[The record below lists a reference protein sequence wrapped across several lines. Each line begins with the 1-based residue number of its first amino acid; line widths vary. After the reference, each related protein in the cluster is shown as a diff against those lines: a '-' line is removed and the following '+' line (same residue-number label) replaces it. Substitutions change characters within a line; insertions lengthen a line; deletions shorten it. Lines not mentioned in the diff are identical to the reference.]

1 MGGGQGSPP
10 FAGGGGTVAGV
21 SGDPGSFDARSTFD
35 AASRDYEDASRDY
48 WQFLS
53 TRAVERLA
61 LEPGDRVLDVPC
73 GAGPSVLAAADAVG
87 PGGYVLGVN
96 FAQQM
101 LDIAKEK
108 VAARG
113 LHNVNLRIGDMTA
126 LDVPPRSFDA
136 VISVLGVFFADDMP
150 AVVRSLWNLV
160 RPDGGRLVMAVLG
173 EQYFDPMRD
182 VFVDAVAAVRPDLH
196 VHQPWRRTEDPDV
209 LRGVFLDA
217 GIAEVEVTSAADR
230 LPLPSAD
237 DWWRIVLGTGL
248 RSTLMSLEPGEAGA
262 VRERCDRYV
271 RDHGV
276 REVVLGTRIAWVGR

>member
-1 MGGGQGSPP
+1 VRLQ
-10 FAGGGGTVAGV
+10 
-21 SGDPGSFDARSTFD
+21 
-35 AASRDYEDASRDY
+35 DASRDY

-61 LEPGDRVLDVPC
+61 LKSGDPVLDVPC

-87 PGGYVLGVN
+87 PGGYVLGVD

-113 LHNVNLRIGDMTA
+113 LRNVDLRIGDMTA
-126 LDVPPRSFDA
+126 LDVPPRSFDG

-150 AVVRSLWNLV
+150 AVVGSLWSLV
-160 RPDGGRLVMAVLG
+160 TPGGGRLVIAVPG
-173 EQYFDPMRD
+173 EQFFDPMRD
-182 VFVDAVAAVRPDLH
+182 VFVDAVAALRCDLH
-196 VHQPWRRTEDPDV
+196 VQQPWRRTEDPVV

-217 GIAEVEVTSAADR
+217 GIAEVEVTSATDR

-248 RSTLMSLEPGEAGA
+248 RHTLMSLEPGEVDAA
-262 VRERCDRYV
+262 RERCDRYV

>member
-1 MGGGQGSPP
+1 M
-10 FAGGGGTVAGV
+10 
-21 SGDPGSFDARSTFD
+21 SGDPGSFDARSTYD

-53 TRAVERLA
+53 ARAVERLA
-61 LEPGDRVLDVPC
+61 LKPGDRVLDVPC

-87 PGGYVLGVN
+87 PGGYVLGVD

-101 LDIAKEK
+101 LDIAQEK
-108 VAARG
+108 VAVRG
-113 LHNVNLRIGDMTA
+113 LHNVELRIGDMTA
-126 LDVPPRSFDA
+126 LDLPPRSFDG
-136 VISVLGVFFADDMP
+136 VISVLGVFFVDDMP
-150 AVVRSLWNLV
+150 AVVRSLWDLV
-160 RPDGGRLVMAVLG
+160 RPDGGRLVIAVLG
-173 EQYFDPMRD
+173 EQFFDPMRD
-182 VFVDAVAAVRPDLH
+182 VFVDAVTAVRPELH

-209 LRGVFLDA
+209 LRGVLLDA
-217 GIAEVEVTSAADR
+217 GIAGVEVTSAADR

-248 RSTLMSLEPGEAGA
+248 RRTLMSLEPGEADA

-276 REVVLGTRIAWVGR
+276 REVVLGTHTASAGR